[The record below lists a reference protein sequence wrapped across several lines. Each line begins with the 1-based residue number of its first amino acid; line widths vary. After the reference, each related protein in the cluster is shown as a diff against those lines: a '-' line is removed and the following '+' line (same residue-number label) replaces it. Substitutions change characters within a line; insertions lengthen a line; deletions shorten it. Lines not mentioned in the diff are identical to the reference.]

1 MARSLRLPR
10 VRKMMCRSQIQ
21 YTKFDAQRRRT
32 ARTRICVDRC
42 LGRLR
47 LLQRQAVTDQH
58 DHRRL
63 KSLVTYKIANKDIIA
78 SIVKAAVNVL
88 FRVRT
93 LLGNECYLPH
103 ADDRRAMAM
112 IV

>member
-10 VRKMMCRSQIQ
+10 VRKMMRRSQIQ
-21 YTKFDAQRRRT
+21 YNRFDIQSRRIT
-32 ARTRICVDRC
+32 RTRICVDRC

-47 LLQRQAVTDQH
+47 LLQRQAVTNQY

-63 KSLVTYKIANKDIIA
+63 MSLATYDIANKDIMA
-78 SIVKAAVNVL
+78 SIVKAATNVL
-88 FRVRT
+88 FSAKT
-93 LLGNECYLPH
+93 LRENACHLPH
-103 ADDRRAMAM
+103 AEDCREVTM